1 MAIKRLLIGVMLCV
15 VAMVPTGV
23 FAEDI
28 SRDAVY
34 AEERA
39 FYFGRVTTIFQ
50 ETLHAQY
57 GMEEMIQEVSVR
69 VMTGPDDNTDQ
80 RITYVTAASL
90 FAHHRL
96 DVGDTVILT
105 KDPGTGSNEYIVLDI
120 FRIPGVV
127 MVFAIFLLLA
137 IIFAGIRGVTSMF
150 GLAASLA
157 ILTFGIVPGI
167 MAGYDPLLVCLI
179 GSGAIAVVSI
189 LLAHGVNARSIVAL
203 VATLITLVLCVL
215 FSLLAVMLAKLAG
228 SGTEEALYLQ
238 IGSLP
243 SLNLQGLLLG
253 GMIIGTLGVL
263 DDVTTAQVAAVEE
276 LRLAN
281 TSFSARELYQRGL
294 RVGREHIAA
303 LVNTLALAYAGA
315 SFPLFL
321 LFSIQGGPPL
331 WVVLNS
337 EHVMEEV
344 IRAIVGGASL
354 VIAVPIAT
362 GLAAYYFSRPK
373 TSTYVR

>member
-1 MAIKRLLIGVMLCV
+1 MAIKRIVLGLALCI
-15 VAMVPTGV
+15 VASMPTGV
-23 FAEDI
+23 FAEEV
-28 SRDAVY
+28 SNDAVY
-34 AEERA
+34 ADESA
-39 FYFGRVTTIFQ
+39 YFLGSVTMIFS
-50 ETLHAQY
+50 ETLNAEY
-57 GMEEMIQEVSVR
+57 GMEEMVQDVNVR
-69 VMTGPDDNTDQ
+69 MMTGPDNGTDQ
-80 RITYVTAASL
+80 RITYVTSASL
-90 FAHHRL
+90 FAAHQL
-96 DVGDTVILT
+96 DVGDTVIVT
-105 KDPGTGSNEYIVLDI
+105 QDPGAGSGEYIVLDT
-120 FRIPGVV
+120 FRIPGVLI
-127 MVFAIFLLLA
+127 VFAIFLLLA
-137 IIFAGIRGVTSMF
+137 IVFARLRGVTSMF

-157 ILTFGIVPGI
+157 ILTFGIVPAI
-167 MAGYDPLLVCLI
+167 MAGHDPLLVCLI
-179 GSGAIAVVSI
+179 GSGAIAIVSI
-189 LLAHGVNARSIVAL
+189 LLAHGVNRRSVVAL
-203 VATLITLVLCVL
+203 IATILTLVLCVL
-215 FSLLAVMLAKLAG
+215 FSLLAVMLAQLAG

-243 SLNLQGLLLG
+243 SLNLRGLLLG

-281 TSFSARELYQRGL
+281 TSFGAAELYRRGI

-321 LFSIQGGPPL
+321 LFSVQGGPPL

-362 GLAAYYFSRPK
+362 ALAAYYFSRPK
-373 TSTYVR
+373 NTHYAR